1 MRYAIRIL
9 YCNFSLHNV
18 FGSAE
23 YILER
28 CSHFAPINLLNFLK
42 YATVMSFIDDW
53 QIFYT
58 TLTPQYIFF
67 FRFWYPA
74 ATGDSD
80 AEVLSEDEWL
90 EKFPIRNNEDSDLEE
105 EEEEEMF
112 PAELSSSTEG
122 QEESL
127 TQSHYQ

>member
-1 MRYAIRIL
+1 MIGKY
-9 YCNFSLHNV
+9 FTQPW
-18 FGSAE
+18 F
-23 YILER
+23 
-28 CSHFAPINLLNFLK
+28 LN
-42 YATVMSFIDDW
+42 
-53 QIFYT
+53 IF
-58 TLTPQYIFF
+58 FF
-67 FRFWYPA
+67 FRFWYPV

-127 TQSHYQ
+127 TQSHYQKYVTQQ